1 MAQVLITRPKLH
13 FHLPNQAQLALIHTL
28 LIRPLVVRSDLDL
41 EAQVSVAQDLVA
53 QGLEAQDTG
62 AAIEAAEEGAIAER
76 VLTNELHQLM
86 VHTSTQI
93 MKMRPEKALPI
104 GTKKIRAHT
113 TDRAIVGQVATVD
126 EAAGADHD
134 TTEAPLPHFQAVQ
147 PSISPAS
154 CSH

>member
-1 MAQVLITRPKLH
+1 M
-13 FHLPNQAQLALIHTL
+13 
-28 LIRPLVVRSDLDL
+28 
-41 EAQVSVAQDLVA
+41 
-53 QGLEAQDTG
+53 EAQDTG